1 MKTSKYNELKNFVEA
16 PFSVSGI
23 KNLSNEH
30 KMLNQLLA
38 DGITHTGYYRG
49 SGRHTQA
56 VDLTVRI
63 TSILDKLNIAYE
75 TGNDAPRG
83 GVSGNFVKIT
93 MPAFLKEVRKAKAI
107 IKKSMEEERLEWER
121 KAAAHDEHMNWVKSE
136 AAKLD
141 LEPYREEI
149 LSIINRPNPATPYSV
164 YHDTPSRKEIGK
176 VCWELSHSHKGFN
189 LEVLKHA
196 LKSFKIYK

>member
-1 MKTSKYNELKNFVEA
+1 MKTSKYNELKNFVNA

-38 DGITHTGYYRG
+38 DGIAHTGYYRG

-83 GVSGNFVKIT
+83 GVSGNFVRIT

-107 IKKSMEEERLEWER
+107 IKKRMEEERLEWER
-121 KAAAHDEHMNWVKSE
+121 KAAAYDEHMNWVKSE

-149 LSIINRPNPATPYSV
+149 IAIINRPVPATQFSL
-164 YHDTPSRKEIGK
+164 YHNTPTRKEIGQ
-176 VCWELSHSHKGFN
+176 VCWKLSHAHKGFN
-189 LEVLKHA
+189 LEVLKYA
-196 LKSFKIYK
+196 LRSFEIYK